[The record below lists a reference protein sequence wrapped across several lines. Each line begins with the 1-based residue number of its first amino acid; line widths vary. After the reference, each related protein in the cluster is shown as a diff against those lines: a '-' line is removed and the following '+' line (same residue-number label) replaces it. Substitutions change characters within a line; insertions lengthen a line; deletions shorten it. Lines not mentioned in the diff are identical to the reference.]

1 MPARS
6 QQGSQRT
13 QKVPFG
19 KRADR
24 LSYDLK
30 TGKGRGGDVVLQQ
43 SALRSQFEVL
53 GSIPGATHKNLS
65 SGIVPLCH
73 RTCLKRQGLLGIVS
87 TAVVLTLRKLRSAN
101 KQTQSKSGLHREEGK
116 GEKDDLRKKEREKEC
131 LDSINLIECA
141 TQQSCTG
148 KPRKPTTKNKTPTK
162 AKPNKTK
169 QTNKQHCK
177 SQETLSVQESQL
189 CLGV

>member
-1 MPARS
+1 M
-6 QQGSQRT
+6 
-13 QKVPFG
+13 
-19 KRADR
+19 
-24 LSYDLK
+24 
-30 TGKGRGGDVVLQQ
+30 
-43 SALRSQFEVL
+43 
-53 GSIPGATHKNLS
+53 
-65 SGIVPLCH
+65 
-73 RTCLKRQGLLGIVS
+73 LGIVS

-169 QTNKQHCK
+169 QMKNQPAHGSNTYNPSSLQVEAGGSVVQGQPQLPSDLGYVKPCLKNK
-177 SQETLSVQESQL
+177 
-189 CLGV
+189 